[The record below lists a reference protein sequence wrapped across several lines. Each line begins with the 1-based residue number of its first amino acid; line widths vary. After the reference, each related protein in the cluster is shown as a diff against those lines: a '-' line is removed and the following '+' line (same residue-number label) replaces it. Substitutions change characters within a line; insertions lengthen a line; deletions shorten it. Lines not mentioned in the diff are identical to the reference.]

1 MYKGVMGM
9 KLSDLLQLITE
20 NMIVRVT
27 THATVYGISNEITL
41 FVFYGKYDKVDNDPM
56 RLEAMEQTVKSIY
69 NMDDTEIYVEI

>member
-1 MYKGVMGM
+1 M